1 MNQRNNRKGFT
12 IVELVIVIA
21 VIAILATVLIPT
33 FGNVVKKAQNAAL
46 IQEIKN
52 EHTNYVTQMASSG
65 EYSDSVY
72 ILIDGVYY
80 YIDNGAIKMNGAEMN
95 APVPYYTKPDSGVF
109 FCAKHDRVL
118 SEYTPGTDD
127 MTAQWECGCAG

>member
-1 MNQRNNRKGFT
+1 MRKSNKKGFT

-21 VIAILATVLIPT
+21 VIAILSAVLIPT

-52 EHTNYVTQMASSG
+52 EHTNYVTQMASSE

-80 YIDNGAIKMNGAEMN
+80 YIDNGAIEMNGAEMN

-118 SEYTPGTDD
+118 NEYTPGTDD